1 MENTK
6 ANQRIIQEIEKEHL
20 FIKMVTSM
28 KEIGKM
34 VNKMEGEFIILVMG
48 IDLMENGKMYERR
61 RREIYF

>member
-34 VNKMEGEFIILVMG
+34 VKKMEEEFIILVME
-48 IDLMENGKMYERR
+48 IDLMENGK
-61 RREIYF
+61 II

>member
-34 VNKMEGEFIILVMG
+34 VKKMEGEFIILVMG
-48 IDLMENGKMYERR
+48 IDLMENGK
-61 RREIYF
+61 II